1 MKLIH
6 CADLHLDSKMET
18 NLNREKAAERKQE
31 LFATFL
37 RMIDFARNNE
47 VEVIII
53 AGDLFDTADY
63 EQKRI
68 KNRVLEAIM
77 GNPCIDFIYLRGNHD
92 KSDFFGGLEDKPSNL
107 KLFNDKDWE
116 AYIYGNVVITG
127 LVFSTENKGLNMYD
141 KLALKEENTNIV
153 VLHGQESHYK
163 IKNDAETIVLKDL
176 QNKYIDYLA
185 LGHIH
190 EYKSDRL
197 DNRGIYCY
205 SGCLEGRGFDE
216 CGKKGFV
223 LLETYGSDSGMTEIR
238 HTFVPVS
245 KRVCHEVSVD
255 ISNCLTEKDIT
266 EAIAENIE
274 MISANDLVKV
284 VLTGEVFEELD
295 IDVSYQL
302 QFFEDRYYFLKI
314 YNHTK
319 LKIDYMSYKNDI
331 SLKGEFI
338 RYVEQLKISDEE
350 KSKVIFTGIRAL
362 AGRDFE

>member
-1 MKLIH
+1 MKIIH

-18 NLNREKAAERKQE
+18 NLNREQAAERKQE

-37 RMIDFARNNE
+37 RMIDFARDNE
-47 VEVIII
+47 VSVIII

-68 KNRVLEAIM
+68 KNRVLETM
-77 GNPCIDFIYLRGNHD
+77 ESNPEIDFIYLRGNHD
-92 KSDFFGGLEDKPSNL
+92 KSDFFGQLEDKPVNL
-107 KLFNDKDWE
+107 KLFSDECWE
-116 AYIYGNVVITG
+116 AFRYGNVVISG
-127 LVFSTENKGLNMYD
+127 LVFSAENKGINIYD
-141 KLALKEENTNIV
+141 KLVLREEDTNIV

-163 IKNDAETIVLKDL
+163 VKNDAETIVLKNL

-190 EYKSDRL
+190 EYKFDKL
-197 DNRGIYCY
+197 GNRGFYCY

-216 CGKKGFV
+216 CGEKGFV
-223 LLETYGSDSGMTEIR
+223 LLDITDDGIN
-238 HTFVPVS
+238 HTFMPIS

-255 ISNCLTEKDIT
+255 ISECITEKDIT
-266 EAIAENIE
+266 DAIMDNIC
-274 MISANDLVKV
+274 MIPSKDLVKV
-284 VLTGEVFEELD
+284 VLTGEVCEELNID
-295 IDVSYQL
+295 IAFQL
-302 QFFEDRYYFLKI
+302 QFFEDKYYFIKI

-338 RYVEQLKISDEE
+338 RYVEQLEISEEE
-350 KSKVIFTGIRAL
+350 KSKVILTGIRAL
-362 AGRDFE
+362 AGREI